1 MAAHDPLTKPIHKIS
16 FHFPI
21 HSPSPDGLATP
32 MCQARLSKERLLQQ
46 QQISADPNLAGCY
59 PGCVKRARHARGRY
73 DLPSRLAVFLQPS
86 RSSEMATTTLTIQ
99 GYSHDLVPNRFLR
112 PEGAINHLAV
122 LLPGF
127 GYTLDMPL
135 FYYAQHLLL
144 DRGWDVLRV
153 EYAYN
158 NHPEF
163 QTLPAPERER
173 WLLADSEAAWRAGLG
188 QRTYQRVVLI
198 GKSLGTRAMGHLLTM
213 ADPPP
218 NVGAVW
224 LTPLLGEERLRHQIR
239 QYGGPSLFVIGTAD
253 PHFEPVA
260 LEQMQ
265 VATIGEAVVVRDADH
280 GMDIPGDP
288 IASVRAVERVVE
300 ALGRFLA

>member
-1 MAAHDPLTKPIHKIS
+1 
-16 FHFPI
+16 
-21 HSPSPDGLATP
+21 
-32 MCQARLSKERLLQQ
+32 
-46 QQISADPNLAGCY
+46 
-59 PGCVKRARHARGRY
+59 
-73 DLPSRLAVFLQPS
+73 
-86 RSSEMATTTLTIQ
+86 MATATTLTIQ
-99 GYSHDLVPNRFLR
+99 GYRDEAVPNRFLR
-112 PEGAINHLAV
+112 PQGAINHLAV

-135 FYYAQHLLL
+135 FYYAQNLLL
-144 DRGWDVLRV
+144 ERGWDVLRV

-158 NHPEF
+158 THPEF
-163 QTLPAPERER
+163 QTLSEMEQNQ
-173 WLLADSEAAWRAGLG
+173 WLLADTTAAWRAGLG
-188 QRTYQRVVLI
+188 QQTYDRVVLI
-198 GKSLGTRAMGHLLTM
+198 GKSLGTLAMGHLLTM

-224 LTPLLGEERLRHQIR
+224 LTPLLAEERLRQQIS

-253 PHFEPVA
+253 PHFDPVV
-260 LEQMQ
+260 LEKMQ
-265 VATIGEAVVVRDADH
+265 VATIGEAVVVRNADH

>member
-1 MAAHDPLTKPIHKIS
+1 
-16 FHFPI
+16 
-21 HSPSPDGLATP
+21 
-32 MCQARLSKERLLQQ
+32 
-46 QQISADPNLAGCY
+46 
-59 PGCVKRARHARGRY
+59 
-73 DLPSRLAVFLQPS
+73 
-86 RSSEMATTTLTIQ
+86 MATSTTLAIQ
-99 GYSHDLVPNRFLR
+99 GYSNDLVPNRFLR
-112 PEGAINHLAV
+112 PEGAVDHLAV

-135 FYYAQHLLL
+135 FYYAQQLLL

-173 WLLADSEAAWRAGLG
+173 WLLADTEAAWRAGLG